1 MKDCEKR
8 FVNRYSPAME
18 DEEEEESLYCM
29 ISPTEED
36 ARKERDDQT
45 VCSNRS

>member
-1 MKDCEKR
+1 MKDFEKQ
-8 FVNRYSPAME
+8 FVNRYSPAMR

-36 ARKERDDQT
+36 AREGRDDHT
-45 VCSNRS
+45 ACSNRS